1 MSGCSGIRLRTHCR
15 IRHIS
20 LAERNTLEHKTQFC
34 AMGIFRSQTPRA
46 LINAACKNYCP
57 AYAFHFG
64 RIRPVFMP
72 VSGLF
77 CSCLGYSWYC
87 FLPEQGQ
94 MPLSI
99 SKDTDSSIYPGGLW
113 QSCSISSSHC
123 WYCPSFRAII
133 FSLPP
138 DFWMHC
144 PAGCYGCSSGWGH
157 SAQGSGHRSVCGP
170 YPLGYSVPS
179 M

>member
-1 MSGCSGIRLRTHCR
+1 MRPSGLEYVQRCLIMLLKMKAEKMTEFLTAHFPDFRNNIFQFRTFQDQPPGPCIPLFSPVSSGVIVFLSA
-15 IRHIS
+15 IS
-20 LAERNTLEHKTQFC
+20 GT
-34 AMGIFRSQTPRA
+34 S
-46 LINAACKNYCP
+46 
-57 AYAFHFG
+57 
-64 RIRPVFMP
+64 FMP

-77 CSCLGYSWYC
+77 CSCLGYFWYC

-144 PAGCYGCSSGWGH
+144 PAGCYGC
-157 SAQGSGHRSVCGP
+157 
-170 YPLGYSVPS
+170 
-179 M
+179 